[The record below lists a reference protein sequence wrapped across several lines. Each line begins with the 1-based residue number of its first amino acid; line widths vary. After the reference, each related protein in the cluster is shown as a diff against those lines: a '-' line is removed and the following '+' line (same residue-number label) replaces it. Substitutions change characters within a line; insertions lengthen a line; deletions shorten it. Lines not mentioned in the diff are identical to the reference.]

1 MPHTGRPSAAADIP
15 SAGGPP
21 DARVAVW
28 ALATE
33 LERRHHISR
42 IYARA
47 CPAVGVV
54 SVCLGVTVWCTGGR
68 WLRWRVLGQVVTWPA
83 SDPTGAAAKIAP
95 LTRRV
100 SRVRAPGQL

>member
-68 WLRWRVLGQVVTWPA
+68 WLRWRVLRRGVAPPGPQPPPA
-83 SDPTGAAAKIAP
+83 PPPKPPPAP
-95 LTRRV
+95 PP
-100 SRVRAPGQL
+100 SP